1 MSAGTFF
8 ARAAE
13 ILKANPPHIVDQP
26 ILARVRRIGIV
37 PGEPFDINR
46 DLSSVNPRRVSDARD
61 AALFALVIVAPSS
74 AADSIDLALRP

>member
-13 ILKANPPHIVDQP
+13 ILKTTPPHIVDQP

-46 DLSSVNPRRVSDARD
+46 DLSSVSPRRVSDART
-61 AALFALVIVAPSS
+61 LSSS
-74 AADSIDLALRP
+74 ALSSSLLRAQQTP